1 MQNFGAFLSNLRSS
15 FGLSLEE
22 LAGLLGTSRSTLS
35 RLENGEV
42 PRPFKGSMRRL
53 VLAVAEMLCASHKE
67 TERYLDFAGLNR
79 SLLTE
84 TEEIRLGFLPHIAPG
99 SQGEASYLGRLRS
112 ICEERLRELE
122 GQAAPRSL
130 PHLQLKIQEYTL
142 ALAEARHRLGL
153 LSRRQDITMSDCMRS
168 ALSLHAAD
176 MDAKTPRS
184 QDDTLYEAF
193 MVYLQ
198 QQRATL
204 IEAPAPGTHMRV
216 RDMIDPVRFFIP
228 PPWKLSSGAPLTEHA
243 ANAAGVVEYLIEAVY
258 QGQRI
263 LLLGEAGQGK
273 TTVLKRVFTL
283 MVDRFL
289 RGHGKSE
296 PIPLYIALRE
306 IANFTG
312 DALDMLWAAVK
323 EDFPLSFEQFG
334 SLAHKNRFIFLFDGF
349 DEIRGELT
357 QRAINE
363 RASSKAFAYPAVLSC
378 RKNFYEFYLSISAI
392 EELYPWRVELQPLA
406 WSHSMREYALSFC
419 RKKWEQ
425 VAGTQN
431 PVPPAEYIVKTIEA
445 SPELKNLAR
454 RPLLLVMMLDLFT
467 DPEEASERA
476 WNAAKLY
483 QRYTEKWLQH
493 EATKP
498 DSVLK
503 WHEKAALMQEIA
515 WSIHATR
522 AANASLHER
531 YQNGAI
537 TQYDLLLLL
546 ERVAPHFRHIP
557 LTQISDDIC
566 LRTLLIANDGD
577 AYSFIHKSFQEYY
590 VGKYVFERLRS
601 REQPADAAAQILG
614 EFLSMEIGI
623 FLKALLDAKA
633 CSGSERDH
641 VVDVLIA
648 AYQQNSRDDQRSV
661 TIRENASHYLAF
673 LGTPKAIQFLE
684 QAYAAEPDKWVQR
697 GMMVGL
703 ALLCKRSDILDHY
716 IDLILNDPEAASI
729 NIGYHLVYYGDQ
741 PPEEGYYDRG
751 GQRCKGTLRSIFR
764 RLKSEYYSSGW
775 ALDLL
780 TLRTLLEQRGV
791 AILNADEHYRPF
803 LAAFLSSDHQGQ
815 SSVFQREKQRLQE
828 ILEGAK

>member
-1 MQNFGAFLSNLRSS
+1 
-15 FGLSLEE
+15 
-22 LAGLLGTSRSTLS
+22 
-35 RLENGEV
+35 
-42 PRPFKGSMRRL
+42 
-53 VLAVAEMLCASHKE
+53 
-67 TERYLDFAGLNR
+67 
-79 SLLTE
+79 
-84 TEEIRLGFLPHIAPG
+84 
-99 SQGEASYLGRLRS
+99 
-112 ICEERLRELE
+112 
-122 GQAAPRSL
+122 
-130 PHLQLKIQEYTL
+130 
-142 ALAEARHRLGL
+142 
-153 LSRRQDITMSDCMRS
+153 
-168 ALSLHAAD
+168 
-176 MDAKTPRS
+176 
-184 QDDTLYEAF
+184 
-193 MVYLQ
+193 
-198 QQRATL
+198 
-204 IEAPAPGTHMRV
+204 
-216 RDMIDPVRFFIP
+216 MIDPARFFIP

-243 ANAAGVVEYLIEAVY
+243 ASAAGVVEYLIEAVC

-273 TTVLKRVFTL
+273 TTVLKRVFML

-312 DALDMLWAAVK
+312 DALDTLWAAVK
-323 EDFPLSFEQFG
+323 EDFLLSFEQFA
-334 SLAHKNRFIFLFDGF
+334 SLARKNRFVFLFDGF

-357 QRAINE
+357 QRTINE
-363 RASSKAFAYPAVLSC
+363 RASGKVFAYPAVLSC

-392 EELYPWRVELQPLA
+392 EELYSWRVELQPLA

-425 VAGTQN
+425 TAGTQN

-445 SPELKNLAR
+445 SPELRDLAQ
-454 RPLLLVMMLDLFT
+454 RPLLLVMILDLFT
-467 DPEEASERA
+467 DSEEASERE

-483 QRYTEKWLQH
+483 QRYTEKWLRH
-493 EATKP
+493 EAAKP

-503 WHEKAALMQEIA
+503 WHEKAVLMQEIA

-522 AANASLHER
+522 AANAFLHER
-531 YQNGAI
+531 YQNSAI
-537 TQYDLLLLL
+537 TQHDFLLLL
-546 ERVAPHFRHIP
+546 ERIAPRFRHIP
-557 LTQISDDIC
+557 LIQIFDDIC
-566 LRTLLIANDGD
+566 LRTFLIANDGD
-577 AYSFIHKSFQEYY
+577 AHSFIHKSFQEYY
-590 VGKYVFERLRS
+590 VGKYIFERLRS
-601 REQPADAAAQILG
+601 REQPADAAAHVLG
-614 EFLSMEIGI
+614 EFLSMEVGI

-641 VVDVLIA
+641 VVDVLIT
-648 AYQQNSRDDQRSV
+648 AYQQNSTDDQRSV

-684 QAYAAEPDKWVQR
+684 PVYTAEPDKWVQR

-716 IDLILNDPEAASI
+716 IDLILNDLEAASL

-751 GQRCKGTLRSIFR
+751 GQRCEGTLRSIFR
-764 RLKSEYYSSGW
+764 RLKSEYYRSGW

-780 TLRTLLEQRGV
+780 TLRALLEQRGM
-791 AILNADEHYRPF
+791 AIFKADEHYRPF
-803 LAAFLSSDHQGQ
+803 LAAFLSSDHQEQ

-828 ILEGAK
+828 ILEGAKQ